1 MDDAPVQHSQVV
13 LTLTSSQARS
23 RFRSGLAAEHAHE
36 EIPFPRPRLRRTGLG
51 GSNQLRVWRTP
62 LFVAGQP
69 VWVGSISYYIGR
81 PTEIGRALFDARIDP
96 NMDVGRDYILQATWY
111 TQSLAAI
118 AWHDAG
124 PPLSIPVNAEGAEA
138 LFDVFASL
146 PGMATSGMIAELRSR
161 PREPVMIW
169 ERDPLRLH

>member
-1 MDDAPVQHSQVV
+1 MANSQGFIRPEVAQTLHRWRETLIGFGAALLGSYWMITQPGALQLIGTALAVGGALMVFAGIQRARFRQGTGGPGVVQVNEGQFAYFGPVDGGVV
-13 LTLTSSQARS
+13 DIAGMSRLTLEPLG
-23 RFRSGLAAEHAHE
+23 RFGTR
-36 EIPFPRPRLRRTGLG
+36 
-51 GSNQLRVWRTP
+51 
-62 LFVAGQP
+62 
-69 VWVGSISYYIGR
+69 WV
-81 PTEIGRALFDARIDP
+81 
-96 NMDVGRDYILQATWY
+96 V
-111 TQSLAAI
+111 
-118 AWHDAG
+118 WHDAG